1 MKLLVFGARGPTG
14 CEVVAQ
20 ARERGDEV
28 AEFVRAVDGDA
39 TDPVAVERAVPG
51 HAAVVSALG
60 RRRSYSSAHLMER
73 AMRAIVPAMQ
83 RAAVRRL
90 IVLSAFGVGETWR
103 DAPLALRLMHRT
115 ILRGIFADKKLAQ
128 DYVQATPLDWTFVYP
143 VALTNG
149 PRTGRYR
156 VGERLELRGVP
167 TISRADVADFIVR
180 ELHAPQYVRR
190 TAIIS
195 Y

>member
-1 MKLLVFGARGPTG
+1 MKLLVFGAKGPTG
-14 CEVVAQ
+14 REVVAQ

-28 AEFVRAVDGDA
+28 TEFVRAVDGDA

-60 RRRSYSSAHLMER
+60 RRRSFSSAHLMER

-83 RAAVRRL
+83 RAAIRRL
-90 IVLSAFGVGETWR
+90 VVVSAFGVGETWR
-103 DAPLALRLMHRT
+103 DAPLVLRLMHRT
-115 ILRGIFADKKLAQ
+115 ILRDIFADKKLAQ
-128 DYVQATPLDWTFVYP
+128 DYVQATAIDWTFVYP

-180 ELHAPQYVRR
+180 ELHAPQYLRR